1 MPTIQGS
8 RSVDPLQLKA
18 FLQRAATDCAMTGA
32 QWENLA
38 LEHGPE
44 LYSEAMYS
52 LTRLEMSADEA
63 RESLLAIVE
72 HQGQLCAALNRTVS
86 LITATCDYFMHV
98 RPLVRDPILVEVR
111 LLQQKEEGAYRDE
124 LTGLFN
130 RRSFNQEVP
139 REMER
144 FRRFGHPFSL
154 LMLDLD
160 HFKAFNDTHGHS
172 AGDQALRGVAHI
184 LQTTARLYDRV
195 VRFGGEEF
203 AIILPQATSREAMPM
218 AERIRE
224 AIAQHHVSYAGQD
237 LGALTVSIGV
247 ACFPKDALDMPGLV
261 HRADQAMYQAKEA
274 RNSVRQ
280 YQDSKRNHPRYLLS
294 DPLPLR
300 ILSQQ
305 HGKLQASALD
315 LSLGGLS
322 CSSDAA
328 LPPSTI
334 LHLVLS
340 DTARS
345 IHLPLQAEVRRVRQM
360 DSNSYQMGLSFRLD
374 HVEDQMKLMS
384 LLEGRMPEDAP
395 ATPLGLRN
403 PSAANA

>member
-1 MPTIQGS
+1 
-8 RSVDPLQLKA
+8 
-18 FLQRAATDCAMTGA
+18 
-32 QWENLA
+32 
-38 LEHGPE
+38 
-44 LYSEAMYS
+44 
-52 LTRLEMSADEA
+52 
-63 RESLLAIVE
+63 
-72 HQGQLCAALNRTVS
+72 
-86 LITATCDYFMHV
+86 V

-160 HFKAFNDTHGHS
+160 HFKTFNDTHGHS
-172 AGDQALRGVAHI
+172 AGDQALRDVAHI

-218 AERIRE
+218 AERIRG
-224 AIAQHHVSYAGQD
+224 AIAKHHVSYAEQD

-261 HRADQAMYQAKEA
+261 HRADQAMYQAKEE
-274 RNSVRQ
+274 RNCVRQ
-280 YQDSKRNHPRYLLS
+280 YQDTKRNHPRYILS

-305 HGKLQASALD
+305 YGKLQASALD

-322 CSSDAA
+322 CCSDAA

-374 HVEDQMKLMS
+374 QVEDQMKLMS
-384 LLEGRMPEDAP
+384 LLEGHMSDN
-395 ATPLGLRN
+395 TPSTFSGRPT
-403 PSAANA
+403 PSTTNA